1 MIYVIFFLIFELF
14 LSLEVGS
21 QIGFL
26 WSVIWIVGSFML
38 GMGLIQNAHTTMQ
51 TNMKNLKEG
60 KLNMKSFHNSA
71 TSYFLGAI
79 LLIVP
84 GVFSDILGIIAL
96 LYTFYLQ
103 LGGTIPRSKY
113 KTNINY
119 ENKYKNTQ
127 GDDDVIDVEIIES
140 SSRNNINN

>member
-1 MIYVIFFLIFELF
+1 MIYVLFFLIFELF

-38 GMGLIQNAHTTMQ
+38 GMGLIKNAHTTIQGNMQ
-51 TNMKNLKEG
+51 SLKEG
-60 KLNMKSFHNSA
+60 KLNMKSFHDSA

-84 GVFSDILGIIAL
+84 GVFSDILGLIAL

-103 LGGTIPRSKY
+103 LGGTIPSSKY

-119 ENKYKNTQ
+119 ENKHTNTQ
-127 GDDDVIDVEIIES
+127 GDDNVIDVEIIES
-140 SSRNNINN
+140 SSSNNINN

>member
-1 MIYVIFFLIFELF
+1 MIYVLFFLIFELF

-21 QIGFL
+21 SIGFL
-26 WSVIWIVGSFML
+26 WSVIWIVGSFII

-51 TNMKNLKEG
+51 SNMASLKAG
-60 KLNMKSFHNSA
+60 KLNMKSFHDSA

-79 LLIVP
+79 LLIIP
-84 GVFSDILGIIAL
+84 GVFSDILGLIAL

-103 LGGTIPRSKY
+103 LGGTIPSSKT
-113 KTNINY
+113 KTNINNL
-119 ENKYKNTQ
+119 NKYTQ

-140 SSRNNINN
+140 SSHNNTKY

>member
-1 MIYVIFFLIFELF
+1 MIYVVFFLIFELF

-38 GMGLIQNAHTTMQ
+38 GMGLIQNAHTTMKS
-51 TNMKNLKEG
+51 NMKNLKEG

-119 ENKYKNTQ
+119 KNKHTNTQ

>member
-1 MIYVIFFLIFELF
+1 MIYVLLFLIFELF

-21 QIGFL
+21 NIGFL
-26 WSVIWIVGSFML
+26 WSVIWIVGSFII
-38 GMGLIQNAHTTMQ
+38 GMGLIQNAHTTIQ
-51 TNMKNLKEG
+51 GNIQSLKEG

-71 TSYFLGAI
+71 TSYFLGAF

-84 GVFSDILGIIAL
+84 GVFSDLLGLIAL

-103 LGGTIPRSKY
+103 LGGTIPNSKY
-113 KTNINY
+113 KMNIN
-119 ENKYKNTQ
+119 NSKKQ

>member
-119 ENKYKNTQ
+119 KNKHTNTQ

>member
-1 MIYVIFFLIFELF
+1 MIYLLFFLIFELF

-26 WSVIWIVGSFML
+26 WSVIWIVGSFMI

-51 TNMKNLKEG
+51 TNMQNLKNG
-60 KLNMKSFHNSA
+60 KLNMKSFHDSA
-71 TSYFLGAI
+71 TSYFLGA
-79 LLIVP
+79 LFLIIP
-84 GVFSDILGIIAL
+84 GVFSDILGVIAL

-103 LGGTIPRSKY
+103 LGGTITRSKY
-113 KTNINY
+113 KTNINNL
-119 ENKYKNTQ
+119 NKYNNTE

-140 SSRNNINN
+140 SSRNNTKH

>member
-1 MIYVIFFLIFELF
+1 MIYLLFFLIFELF

-51 TNMKNLKEG
+51 SNMQSLKEG
-60 KLNMKSFHNSA
+60 KLNMKSFHDSA
-71 TSYFLGAI
+71 TSYFFGA
-79 LLIVP
+79 LLLMIP
-84 GVFSDILGIIAL
+84 GVFSDILGLIAL

-113 KTNINY
+113 KTNIN
-119 ENKYKNTQ
+119 NLNNYKNTQ

-140 SSRNNINN
+140 SSHNHPKS

>member
-1 MIYVIFFLIFELF
+1 MIYVLLFFIFELF

-21 QIGFL
+21 SIGFL
-26 WSVIWIVGSFML
+26 WSVIWILGSFML
-38 GMGLIQNAHTTMQ
+38 GMGLIKNAHTTIKGNMQ
-51 TNMKNLKEG
+51 NLKEG
-60 KLNMKSFHNSA
+60 KINMKSFHDSA

-84 GVFSDILGIIAL
+84 GVFSDILGLIAL

-103 LGGTIPRSKY
+103 LGGTIPSSKY

-119 ENKYKNTQ
+119 KNKHTNTQ